1 MKTNFKSKFQ
11 TLKPLRP
18 FLLLW
23 STQSLSALG
32 SGMTSFALV
41 IWAFE
46 QSGSAL
52 STSLLSIASYAPYV
66 LLSIFAG
73 ALSDR
78 WNKKATMLVCDTLA
92 ACTTAA
98 VLVLLLTGN
107 LAVWHLYLLNA
118 LNGLMNTVQQPASEV
133 ASTLLIPPEHLQR
146 TSGLRSFSNSLNS
159 ILKPILATALLAFGS
174 IHTVLLVDLVTFAA
188 AFCTLLFGIRIP
200 ESAAE
205 SRQRESVLT
214 SAKSGLLY
222 LSENRGILDLILFL
236 STINFTASIYNAAL
250 PAMVL
255 SVPNGGE
262 MALGAVN
269 TCAGL
274 AMLVGSLIV
283 SLLPA
288 PKSRVRVICNT
299 LLLSMGTEN
308 FILALGHSL
317 PLWCIGAVLGWLP
330 IPLMSANLDLLFR
343 THIPVEMQGRVYSAR
358 NTLQFFTIPLG
369 YFAGGFLV
377 DYIFEPLMAAQESGS
392 LLTVL
397 FGTGKGSGAA
407 FLFLIIGFVGVLP
420 CLIFRRDRH
429 ILNLEKTK
437 SIVP

>member
-118 LNGLMNTVQQPASEV
+118 LNGLMNTVQSTASEV

-159 ILKPILATALLAFGS
+159 ILTPVLATALLAFGS
-174 IHTVLLVDLVTFAA
+174 IHTVLLVDLLTFAA

-205 SRQRESVLT
+205 SRQRESVLV
-214 SAKSGLLY
+214 SAKSGLHY

-274 AMLVGSLIV
+274 AMLAGSLIV

-288 PKSRVRVICNT
+288 PKSRVRVICNA

-330 IPLMSANLDLLFR
+330 IPLMSANLDVLFR

-397 FGTGKGSGAA
+397 FGTGKGAGAA

-420 CLIFRRDRH
+420 CLIFLRDRH
-429 ILNLEKTK
+429 ILNLEKTE

>member
-1 MKTNFKSKFQ
+1 MKTNFLSKFQ
-11 TLKPLRP
+11 NLNPLRP

-78 WNKKATMLVCDTLA
+78 WNKKVTMLVCDTLA

-107 LAVWHLYLLNA
+107 PAVWHLYLLNA
-118 LNGLMNTVQQPASEV
+118 LNGLMNTVQSPASEV

-159 ILKPILATALLAFGS
+159 ILTPILATALLAFAG
-174 IHTVLLVDLVTFAA
+174 IHAVLLVDLVTFAV

-205 SRQRESVLT
+205 NRQHESVLA
-214 SAKSGLLY
+214 SAKSGLHY

-236 STINFTASIYNAAL
+236 STINFIASIYNAAL

-255 SVPNGGE
+255 SVPNGGKL
-262 MALGAVN
+262 ALGAVN

-274 AMLVGSLIV
+274 AMLVGSLVV

-288 PKSRVRVICNT
+288 PKSRVRVICNA

-330 IPLMSANLDLLFR
+330 IPLMSANLDVLLR

>member
-1 MKTNFKSKFQ
+1 MKNNIFNKLQS
-11 TLKPLRP
+11 LKPLRP

-78 WNKKATMLVCDTLA
+78 WNKKVTMLFCDTLA

-118 LNGLMNTVQQPASEV
+118 LNGMMNTVQSPASEV

-159 ILKPILATALLAFGS
+159 ILTPILATALLAFAG
-174 IHTVLLVDLVTFAA
+174 IHAVLLVDLVTFAV

-205 SRQRESVLT
+205 NRQRESVLA
-214 SAKSGLLY
+214 SAKSGLHY

-262 MALGAVN
+262 LALGTIN

-288 PKSRVRVICNT
+288 PKSRVRVICNA

-330 IPLMSANLDLLFR
+330 IPLMSANLDVLFR

-369 YFAGGFLV
+369 YFAGGFFV
-377 DYIFEPLMAAQESGS
+377 DFIFEPLMAAQESGS

-429 ILNLEKTK
+429 ILDLEQPK
-437 SIVP
+437 

>member
-159 ILKPILATALLAFGS
+159 ILTPILATALLAFGS
-174 IHTVLLVDLVTFAA
+174 IHTVLLVDLLTFAT

-377 DYIFEPLMAAQESGS
+377 DYIFEPLMAALESGS
-392 LLTVL
+392 LLTML

-429 ILNLEKTK
+429 ILDLEQPK
-437 SIVP
+437 

>member
-159 ILKPILATALLAFGS
+159 ILTPILATALLAFGS
-174 IHTVLLVDLVTFAA
+174 IHTVLLVDLVTFAT

-288 PKSRVRVICNT
+288 PKSRVRVICNA

-330 IPLMSANLDLLFR
+330 IPLMSANLDVLFR

>member
-159 ILKPILATALLAFGS
+159 ILTPILATALLAFGS
-174 IHTVLLVDLVTFAA
+174 IHTVLLVDLVTFAT

-205 SRQRESVLT
+205 SRQRESVLM
-214 SAKSGLLY
+214 SAKSGLHY

-358 NTLQFFTIPLG
+358 NTLQFFPIPLG

>member
-1 MKTNFKSKFQ
+1 MKNLKNKAQDFKSFH
-11 TLKPLRP
+11 P

-41 IWAFE
+41 IWAYE

-78 WNKKATMLVCDTLA
+78 WNKKATMLICDTLA

-98 VLVLLLTGN
+98 VLILLLTGH

-118 LNGLMNTVQQPASEV
+118 LNGLMNTVQSPASEV
-133 ASTLLIPPEHLQR
+133 ASTLLIPQEHLQR
-146 TSGLRSFSNSLNS
+146 ASGLRSFSNSLNS
-159 ILKPILATALLAFGS
+159 VLTPVIATALLAFAG
-174 IHTVLLVDLVTFAA
+174 IYVVLLVDLLTFAA
-188 AFCTLLFGIRIP
+188 AFCTLLMGIRIP
-200 ESAAE
+200 ESAAADE
-205 SRQRESVLT
+205 HSEPVLI
-214 SAKSGLLY
+214 SAKNGLRY

-236 STINFTASIYNAAL
+236 AAINFTASIYNAAL

-255 SVPNGGE
+255 SHPDGGE
-262 MALGAVN
+262 TALGAIN

-274 AMLVGSLIV
+274 AMLAGSLVV

-299 LLLSMGTEN
+299 LLLSMSTEN
-308 FILALGHSL
+308 FFLALGHSV
-317 PLWCIGAVLGWLP
+317 PVWCIGAVLGWIT
-330 IPLMSANLDLLFR
+330 IPLMNANMDVLFR
-343 THIPVEMQGRVYSAR
+343 THIPVEMQGRVYAAR

-369 YFAGGFLV
+369 YLAGGFLV
-377 DYIFEPLMAAQESGS
+377 DYVFEPLIASQPSGS
-392 LLTVL
+392 LLTAL
-397 FGTGKGSGAA
+397 FGVEKGSGAA
-407 FLFLIIGFVGVLP
+407 FLFLIIGFVGVLT

-429 ILNLEKTK
+429 IFDLETTE
-437 SIVP
+437 